1 MYILHCVFT
10 AYLPLTDVKPRLGE
24 SPDCSGE
31 TFTFELG
38 LSDAS
43 ACLYLAPVLEYEPLE
58 TDTEPDSALVPG
70 PALSLS
76 RCLTCEFV
84 LWPLPGVER
93 KGEHTGPALEDSPC
107 RRWQSWWRESPSKWQ
122 MGLRSLCW
130 SFPLSTAG
138 KAPGGAAFPR
148 APRIA
153 QPGRFPLPKSD
164 VPGSVPPS
172 LPALCSVA
180 R

>member
-24 SPDCSGE
+24 PPDCSGE

-93 KGEHTGPALEDSPC
+93 KGEQRALPSRT
-107 RRWQSWWRESPSKWQ
+107 RR
-122 MGLRSLCW
+122 
-130 SFPLSTAG
+130 AG
-138 KAPGGAAFPR
+138 DGSRGGASP
-148 APRIA
+148 P
-153 QPGRFPLPKSD
+153 PNGRWGCVLFAGL
-164 VPGSVPPS
+164 S
-172 LPALCSVA
+172 L
-180 R
+180 